1 MSGVIYSFYRLLK
14 EYQIEIPIIQRDYA
28 QGREDVKARDVRKNM
43 VRAMYEA
50 TATPNGH
57 KLFFD
62 YVYGR
67 IEEDKFIPFDGQQ
80 RLTTLFL
87 FHRYVFERMELEE
100 EKVLLHKFSYHTR
113 QSSKEFCWHLVENK
127 VIPVEGKLSEHVID
141 QPWFY
146 ADWQKDPTI
155 MGMLHMLD
163 EIHEQ
168 SSQKDFSFIA
178 QRLKDE
184 SDCPITF
191 HFVDMGRNKLSDEIY
206 VKMNARGKRLT
217 PFENFKASLEEYL
230 ENGTD
235 KGLLERFRSSVD
247 GKWLRLFWNEV
258 NKDTCGNKV
267 LPDKLFLSFFNRH
280 FMNVWWHYTKSVAGS
295 QGKEDHV
302 LNERIQNELLP
313 FPTDDQFISWD
324 IYKNVLDKCGV
335 SECLTP
341 LFNLWDRL
349 QDNTLNEIQLASQA
363 IWNRD
368 SVSWNFFEGYKNKN
382 NDGKETYPSQVASYG
397 LLKYFQAGEYEP
409 ENLRKWMRVVWNIVE
424 NATIDSLDS
433 YQSALL
439 LIDEIA
445 EGKDSINEWLAD
457 ANIEIKSGFAS
468 EQVEEE
474 RAKARQMVADRSTW
488 EKVIMEAEQF
498 AFFKGAIRF
507 LFRNEKGEICWDDFS
522 AKWNYAQMFFYEKGV
537 KEKEELAVQLMQKFV
552 INCNSWGQ
560 LYDRQIFTPEA
571 ATWKQLLLGKNNVRT
586 IHYCLMQKSEHKEFA
601 KQPEEHVREL
611 LCDEKLLKLLVLEK
625 KNLRLRWNYNYL
637 ALYKP
642 YGRYDAI
649 TLDWLYDNS
658 SVRNRRTTLL
668 NQAKANITILNQE
681 IPLNRGDCLFWGW
694 DIEFIYKDVKFAWSC
709 VDGKIHWVRNDGVW
723 DDKLCFSE
731 EEFTPDL
738 KKCEELIEQIHA
750 F

>member
-43 VRAMYEA
+43 VRAMYET
-50 TATPNGH
+50 TATPNGY

-87 FHRYVFERMELEE
+87 FHRYV
-100 EKVLLHKFSYHTR
+100 
-113 QSSKEFCWHLVENK
+113 
-127 VIPVEGKLSEHVID
+127 
-141 QPWFY
+141 
-146 ADWQKDPTI
+146 
-155 MGMLHMLD
+155 
-163 EIHEQ
+163 
-168 SSQKDFSFIA
+168 
-178 QRLKDE
+178 
-184 SDCPITF
+184 
-191 HFVDMGRNKLSDEIY
+191 
-206 VKMNARGKRLT
+206 
-217 PFENFKASLEEYL
+217 
-230 ENGTD
+230 
-235 KGLLERFRSSVD
+235 
-247 GKWLRLFWNEV
+247 
-258 NKDTCGNKV
+258 
-267 LPDKLFLSFFNRH
+267 
-280 FMNVWWHYTKSVAGS
+280 
-295 QGKEDHV
+295 
-302 LNERIQNELLP
+302 
-313 FPTDDQFISWD
+313 
-324 IYKNVLDKCGV
+324 NVLDKCGV

-349 QDNTLNEIQLASQA
+349 QNDALNEMQLAFQA

-522 AKWNYAQMFFYEKGV
+522 AKWNNAQMFFYEKGV
-537 KEKEELAVQLMQKFV
+537 KEELAVQLMHMFV

-560 LYDRQIFTPEA
+560 LYDRQIFTPDA
-571 ATWKQLLLGKNNVRT
+571 ATWKPMLLGKNNVRT

-601 KQPEEHVREL
+601 KQPEEHVRKL
-611 LCDEKLLKLLVLEK
+611 LCDEKLLELLVLK
-625 KNLRLRWNYNYL
+625 KNLRLRWNYYL

-668 NQAKANITILNQE
+668 NQAKANITILNRE
-681 IPLNRGDCLFWGW
+681 IPLNSGDCLFWGW